1 MMAKM
6 LSIIFIAFISS
17 AATANNDINNDIVG
31 HEPEMRKVGNSTL
44 GDGGDGGRNSSVG
57 ERGDGRNIPIF
68 NVISFPNRFIIIN

>member
-31 HEPEMRKVGNSTL
+31 HEPEMRKVGNS
-44 GDGGDGGRNSSVG
+44 SEG

-68 NVISFPNRFIIIN
+68 NVISFPNRL

>member
-31 HEPEMRKVGNSTL
+31 LEPEMRKAGNSTL
-44 GDGGDGGRNSSVG
+44 GDGGDAGRNLSEG

-68 NVISFPNRFIIIN
+68 NVISFPNRL

>member
-6 LSIIFIAFISS
+6 LSIIFIVFISGS
-17 AATANNDINNDIVG
+17 ATANGDINNDIVR
-31 HEPEMRKVGNSTL
+31 HEPEMSTVGNSTL
-44 GDGGDGGRNSSVG
+44 RDRGHGGRKSSEG